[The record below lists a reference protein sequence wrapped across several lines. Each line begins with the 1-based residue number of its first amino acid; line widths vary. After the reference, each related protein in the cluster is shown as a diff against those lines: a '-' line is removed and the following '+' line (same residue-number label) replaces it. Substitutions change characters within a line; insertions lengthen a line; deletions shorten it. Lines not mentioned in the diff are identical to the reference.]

1 MFNLLGFVFVSFTL
15 LMFTLLLADL
25 APGKALVTSQNLYYA
40 AMNMLVT
47 KGTILELLT
56 TPLQS

>member
-1 MFNLLGFVFVSFTL
+1 MCA
-15 LMFTLLLADL
+15 LLLADL

-47 KGTILELLT
+47 KGTILKLLT